1 MVAMTK
7 TFVAAPLLFIAYGI
21 IRLIDGADGEH
32 GPGPAWTIGHLL
44 FLVGFALYAVALF
57 ALRGLLGRAR
67 GLSLVALVAGLAGV
81 AAFLRVTVI
90 DLIVGFRAADHADM
104 SRVSDEYDRWPGDL
118 GIYDTLYSIG
128 PLLFLAGLLTLA
140 ILLTRE
146 RRLSIWSPV
155 LLLLGFITITINLD
169 LMPLGGLFLLVA
181 LYGAA
186 GRAGQPAVR
195 PHRPGATA
203 PMGRSRTGRRR

>member
-1 MVAMTK
+1 MTK

-21 IRLIDGADGEH
+21 IRWIDGADGEH
-32 GPGPAWTIGHLL
+32 GPGLAWTIGHLL
-44 FLVGFALYAVALF
+44 FLAAFALYAVALF
-57 ALRGLLGRAR
+57 ALRGLLVRTR
-67 GLSLVALVAGLAGV
+67 GVSLVALVAGLVGV
-81 AAFLRVTVI
+81 VAFLRVIVI

-104 SRVSDEYDRWPGDL
+104 SRIGDDYDRWPGDL
-118 GIYDTLYSIG
+118 GIYDTLYTVG

-146 RRLSIWSPV
+146 HRLPIWSPV
-155 LLLLGFITITINLD
+155 LLLLAFITITINLD

-195 PHRPGATA
+195 PRRPGSTA
-203 PMGRSRTGRRR
+203 PMGRSRTGLRR